1 MEHTY
6 TVNELLSRIQAGENP
21 EAIANEFASRLND
34 VMELDR
40 KQKAAEAAAAAKAKS
55 EKHLDELA
63 DIIANAVI
71 EYVSTSNP
79 EYADI
84 FNDGLSGADVREVL
98 DNAIKACTSLV
109 SLSSLFGAA
118 IPTAIPQ
125 KEEKSYEQIL
135 QDFLDNFVN

>member
-1 MEHTY
+1 MNYNT
-6 TVNELLSRIQAGENP
+6 NDLLRRIQAGENP
-21 EAIANEFASRLND
+21 EDIANEFAKQLNEII
-34 VMELDR
+34 ELDR
-40 KQKAAEAAAAAKAKS
+40 KQKEAEAAAAAKAKS
-55 EKHLDELA
+55 EKRLDELA

-98 DNAIKACTSLV
+98 DGAIKTCTSLV
-109 SLSSLFGAA
+109 GLSSLFGTA

-125 KEEKSYEQIL
+125 KNEKTYDQIL